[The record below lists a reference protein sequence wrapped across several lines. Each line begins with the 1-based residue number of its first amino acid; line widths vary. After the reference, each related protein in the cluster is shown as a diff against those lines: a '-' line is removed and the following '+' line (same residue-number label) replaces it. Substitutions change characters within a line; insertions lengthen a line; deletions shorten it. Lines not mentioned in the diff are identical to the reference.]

1 MQMKWP
7 WVFGMIVL
15 SGVPAIVGGGITYG
29 LTQSYTAVVIWE
41 AILFCL
47 VVAALIKG
55 SKGDAD
61 PHDAA
66 AH

>member
-1 MQMKWP
+1 MKWP
-7 WVFGMIVL
+7 WVFGMVVL

-29 LTQSYTAVVIWE
+29 LTQSYAAVAIWE
-41 AILFCL
+41 VILFCL

-55 SKGDAD
+55 AKGEAN